1 MNGVD
6 VKAALSPRE
15 REIAISAIGD
25 RVSGSPVEAAKQLL
39 AGIAVLDGDRLPVL
53 VWPEAAT
60 LRERANWLSDQ
71 AKDYLER
78 ADLFD
83 ARMVAISPSGLQV
96 LEEQRGCV
104 QASNESALTPRL
116 SASFASAH
124 PEEETDS
131 RLQSCSQIDQGSSGA
146 C

>member
-1 MNGVD
+1 M
-6 VKAALSPRE
+6 
-15 REIAISAIGD
+15 
-25 RVSGSPVEAAKQLL
+25 EAAKQLL
-39 AGIAVLDGDRLPVL
+39 AGIAVLDGEHPPVL

-71 AKDYLER
+71 AKDYLES

-83 ARMVAISPSGLQV
+83 ARLAAISPGGLQV
-96 LEEQRGCV
+96 LEEQKGCA
-104 QASNESALTPRL
+104 QASNESAPTLQL
-116 SASFASAH
+116 SASSASAH

-131 RLQSCSQIDQGSSGA
+131 RLQSCSQIDQDSSGA